1 MISLEQ
7 YLAAIGC
14 FTNLCVNVRAT
25 CTRDTVPHNVGSFVG
40 KCYLH
45 AVLLSKLLLL
55 GGDIETNPGPPT
67 RKCPQC
73 SSLIHI
79 RKKICDNCGYH
90 KGSTTTKKC
99 PQCASFV
106 NVRNVEDNHFI
117 RVWILL
123 LVHA

>member
-67 RKCPQC
+67 RNCPQC
-73 SSLIHI
+73 SSLSHI
-79 RKKICDNCGYH
+79 RKKICDKCGYH
-90 KGSTTTKKC
+90 KGSTTKNC

-106 NVRNVEDNHFI
+106 NVRKMSCKCGSTH
-117 RVWILL
+117 
-123 LVHA
+123 